1 MSKAPFLPRGDAE
14 LVTWLNNFA
23 LKFVVHQ
30 PTLGLPPADATATTN
45 DAAYWE
51 WFVET
56 HMQEMAKAQ
65 EWTASK
71 NILRDDANAASPHTS
86 PAPLTLAPEPGAV
99 PPGVF
104 TRIRALVRR
113 IKAAPA
119 YTVPM
124 GEDLG
129 IEGAEITID
138 LPSMKPLLTLRL
150 ASGGHP
156 EVVWTRKSMDAL
168 EIEVDRGT
176 GWQML
181 AIDTEPNYVDHSP
194 LPASGQSA
202 VWHYRAIYRLSDER
216 VGQWS
221 DVATIP
227 VMG

>member
-1 MSKAPFLPRGDAE
+1 MAKGFYLPRTDAE
-14 LVTWLNNFA
+14 KMTWLNNFA

-30 PTLGLPPADATATTN
+30 PTIGLPPADATATTN

-86 PAPLTLAPEPGAV
+86 PTPLTLAPEPGAV
-99 PPGVF
+99 PPGIF

-129 IEGAEITID
+129 IEGAEQTID
-138 LPSMKPLLTLRL
+138 LPSMKPDLSARIT
-150 ASGGHP
+150 SGGHP
-156 EVVWTRKSMDAL
+156 ELVWLRRGMDAL
-168 EIEVDRGT
+168 EIEVDRGA
-176 GWQML
+176 GWVLL
-181 AIDTEPNYVDHSP
+181 AMHTEPNYVDHAA
-194 LPASGQSA
+194 LPPSGQSA
-202 VWHYRAIYRLSDER
+202 VWHYRAIYRLNDEQ

-221 DVATIP
+221 DVATIA